1 MSQLYRYPG
10 VKPFSQEESRVFFG
24 RSDDIKQ
31 LSRYLRLENLVVLHG
46 KSGLGK
52 TSMINAGMLPLM
64 EGNKEAASSSKE
76 GIQYTPLPI
85 RFRSF
90 TPKAPRYLFDVF
102 SENIPRKESFVD
114 SLPVKTLDV
123 WQVLKSRQL
132 ADGGDP
138 KQGYLLI
145 LDQFEELFTYPEKEV
160 DTFGRQLADLY
171 NARIPAEVKK
181 TMRREMVVNE
191 EMKAA
196 MEKEGMKDIMNAA
209 VPVKILIAIRS
220 DRFNLLDR
228 FSDYLP
234 EMMMHSLILE
244 PFSRE
249 QAREA
254 IEEPAVIEGDF
265 SSPPFHY
272 SKKASAKILDFL
284 TANDTKRV
292 EGFQLQI
299 ICRNIE
305 EKLLEFLKD
314 PQSVKEEDQFQFKI
328 HEEDGSGIRADVTD
342 IRADFS
348 NILRRYYDEQIA
360 SLGDPEITRS
370 ARVLIEEELIAE
382 GRRISMDVASIKSLE
397 ADQKRPVLEK
407 LEATRIIRRVSNNQ
421 EGHSYEVSHDTL
433 IEPILEAKAERL
445 AEEDQERRYQEKQHA
460 IEQRLETEKKARE
473 ERNRLRELEMEKSR
487 RRNLAT
493 FLGVV
498 ILLLLLLVKFWYDE
512 DKKGKELEQANNKL
526 EARELEL
533 IRQKDSLRQQTDI
546 AKGFFGAS
554 EKEWTQLLEEWKN
567 KDTDQVERDI
577 ASFNYVPL
585 IKELEEKLEPFPQNR
600 KWKILKRYDELHI
613 RLYVFSSSIVA
624 LSGTNR
630 DLVRAVARVM
640 SQEKF
645 EKYEVLV
652 QVHTTTDRTGSRRIG
667 PSRNPAANGN
677 VSTNIFISADRAKNA
692 ADELIKGGISP
703 DRITIMGA
711 GPNQPLVTEESNP
724 DLSKVERNNLNRRLE
739 LVVSIPKDLE

>member
-24 RSDDIKQ
+24 RSDDIEQ

-52 TSMINAGMLPLM
+52 TSMINAGMMPLLESGAN
-64 EGNKEAASSSKE
+64 EGKTAEDD
-76 GIQYTPLPI
+76 IQYAPLPI
-85 RFRSF
+85 RFKSYN
-90 TPKAPRYLFDVF
+90 PKAKRYLFDVF
-102 SENIPRKESFVD
+102 SENIPRKENFID
-114 SLPVKTLDV
+114 TLPVKTLNV
-123 WQVLKSRQL
+123 WQVLKSRQM
-132 ADGGDP
+132 ADGGNA

-160 DTFGRQLADLY
+160 DDFGRQLADLY
-171 NARIPAEVKK
+171 NERIPSDIKK

-191 EMKAA
+191 EMKLA
-196 MEKEGMKDIMNAA
+196 MEKEGMKEMVNAH

-234 EMMMHSLILE
+234 ELMMHSLILE

-249 QAREA
+249 QALEA
-254 IEEPAVIEGDF
+254 IEGPASIEGDF
-265 SSPPFHY
+265 ASPQFSY
-272 SKKASAKILDFL
+272 SKLASKKILDFL

-305 EKLLEFLKD
+305 EKMLEFLDK
-314 PQSVKEEDQFQFKI
+314 PESIKEEDQFKFQI
-328 HEEDGSGIRADVTD
+328 HEADGTDIRADVTD
-342 IRADFS
+342 INADFS

-360 SLGDPEITRS
+360 RLGDADTIRS

-382 GRRISMDVASIKSLE
+382 GRRINLDVASIKSLDAE
-397 ADQKRPVLEK
+397 QKKHVLQK

-433 IEPILEAKAERL
+433 IEPILEAKAERV
-445 AEEDQERRYQEKQHA
+445 AEEDQEKKYRERQDA

-473 ERNRLRELEMEKSR
+473 ERSRLRELEIERSR
-487 RRNLAT
+487 RRNLAS
-493 FLGVV
+493 FLGIV

-512 DKKGKELEQANNKL
+512 DQKGKELEQANQAL
-526 EARELEL
+526 EAREMEL
-533 IRQKDSLRQQTDI
+533 IRQGDSLRQQTDI

-554 EKEWTQLLEEWKN
+554 DEEWTKLLDEWKN
-567 KDTDQVERDI
+567 KDSAQVEKDI
-577 ASFNYVPL
+577 ANFDYVPL
-585 IKELEEKLEPFPQNR
+585 IQSLEQNLEPFPHQ
-600 KWKILKRYDELHI
+600 KWKILKQYDELRI
-613 RLYVFSSSIVA
+613 RLYVFSSNIVA

-630 DLVRAVARVM
+630 ELIRTTAGVLSEEAFANY
-640 SQEKF
+640 KI
-645 EKYEVLV
+645 LV
-652 QVHTTTDRTGSRRIG
+652 QVHTTTDRRRSTLVG

-677 VSTNIFISADRAKNA
+677 ISANIFISADRAKNA
-692 ADELIKGGISP
+692 ADELIRGGVSP
-703 DRITIMGA
+703 DRVTIMGS
-711 GPNQPLVTEESNP
+711 GPNQPLVTQESNP
-724 DLSKVERNNLNRRLE
+724 DMSKTEMNDLNRRLE
-739 LVVSIPKDLE
+739 IVVSVPKALE